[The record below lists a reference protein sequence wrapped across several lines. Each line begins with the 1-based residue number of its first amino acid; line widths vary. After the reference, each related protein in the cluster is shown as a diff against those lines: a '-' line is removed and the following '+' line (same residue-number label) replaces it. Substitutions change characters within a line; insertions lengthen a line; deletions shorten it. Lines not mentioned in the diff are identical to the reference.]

1 MIFHV
6 AEEIIFLWSAFSP
19 FLFST
24 CKWCSKQQPCH
35 ISVTINPTDMADN
48 AKSPSTQWGNMTS
61 SKNAPPFH
69 CHSHVSEFTRGYF
82 HPWIL
87 LSHTK
92 TVKHQKK
99 RQTHTGPL
107 KPACGSLTGGSWMQI
122 SGKFFF
128 SVAPRT
134 DPWDLVIFTYGSSWN
149 SMGFCSR

>member
-92 TVKHQKK
+92 NS
-99 RQTHTGPL
+99 QTPEKTPNTHRAPETRL
-107 KPACGSLTGGSWMQI
+107 W
-122 SGKFFF
+122 FFDWRLLDADF
-128 SVAPRT
+128 RE
-134 DPWDLVIFTYGSSWN
+134 IFLFRGTQDG
-149 SMGFCSR
+149 SMGFGDIYLWIKLKFHGIL